1 MMKKI
6 LYGLSVII
14 VLTLSGCGPK
24 DEPQE
29 KQDFYIQ
36 TRSLSW
42 FTDQIVVQKSA
53 TMKSDQNI
61 VMTAQANGRVGDIL
75 IKEWDTMKEGQI
87 AIKLN
92 DDVAQYGIALKRAKA
107 AVSAAQLQYQNVKVW
122 LEKNISD
129 SQMNIQR
136 NQTLLETAKNAG
148 IQSIKNAEQQV
159 NSADTRLE
167 GMKSQ
172 FSAEK
177 DKLEN
182 LFQTVLD
189 FWDEVLWFSETNQYS
204 TQDYHY
210 LISAKDPNKK
220 AQAKQ
225 QLSKLFATRDKVVQL
240 QEQWLTNELLLNNL
254 VIIQWSYTHIS
265 DFLIQMIE
273 VINVSVDG
281 DNLPQAKLDGFI
293 ATINAQ
299 KANTQQLLA
308 TFNAYK
314 AQVEWILSDTTDLTK
329 NTLKSSA
336 QVGLA
341 STKIQTKKNL
351 KDAQLA
357 LKNANSTYTIALK
370 SKNTQLSLLANAITQ
385 AQIAYEN
392 VAAQYAKLTVKSPI
406 AWTIGQVMVD
416 KGQEVGMWTPLFTIS
431 NETEQLVDIAV
442 SANEHK
448 YLTIDDIANITY
460 EGEQYTGKVHAISSV
475 ASRNGLYTVSIAIS
489 STIQLL
495 GGVADIQIPVHVD
508 GLWLPINMITI
519 VGDNI
524 GYIWSYDDAILQQHT
539 VELGEIR
546 GDNVQIINQLTGAI
560 LIISDISNFEPEKYQ
575 LVEKN

>member
-75 IKEWDTMKEGQI
+75 IKEWDTVKEGQI

-136 NQTLLETAKNAG
+136 NQILLETAKNAG

-448 YLTIDDIANITY
+448 YLTIDDIAHITY

>member
-75 IKEWDTMKEGQI
+75 IKEWDTVKEGQI

-448 YLTIDDIANITY
+448 YLTIDDIAHITY